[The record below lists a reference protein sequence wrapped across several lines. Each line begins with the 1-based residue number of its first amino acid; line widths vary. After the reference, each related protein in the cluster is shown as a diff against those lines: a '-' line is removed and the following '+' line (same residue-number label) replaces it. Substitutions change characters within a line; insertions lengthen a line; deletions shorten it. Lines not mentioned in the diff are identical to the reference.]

1 MSQKPTQT
9 AHPKNQLE
17 TTNQFPKISFTEM
30 FWVFFKLGLTSFGG
44 PIAHIG
50 YFHKLFVEQK
60 KWFSAEEYAEIVS
73 LCQFLPGPTSSQVG
87 MSIGL
92 KCGGISNAFAAWLG
106 FTIPSMLI
114 MIAAGYGI
122 LTFDGTSL
130 TTILHV
136 LKLLAAAVI
145 LQAVL
150 SMAKTLTPDW
160 TRRILALTATI
171 ILVVNPTA
179 LMQLF
184 VLGAGIIAGIFLSG
198 NKSAEIQ
205 KTESKSKT
213 YSYASFIQKLGPVS
227 AIIFGILLFALPLLA
242 IAYNSPIIE
251 IANIFFQSG
260 ALVFGGGHVV
270 LPLLQSQLV
279 PNSLISHANFMAGYG
294 LAQAIPGPLFT
305 FAAYLGVIMPTG
317 LPAWISGIVCLI
329 IIFLPAILLVL
340 AVIPF
345 WDSIR
350 GNSYIQAGLYG
361 INAVVVGLL
370 LAALINPILIL
381 SLKSGFDIIIILGLF
396 LTLVFSRLPVWL
408 IILGASLAGYAW
420 SFI

>member
-171 ILVVNPTA
+171 ILVVNTTA

-184 VLGAGIIAGIFLSG
+184 VLGAGTIAGIFLSG

-242 IAYNSPIIE
+242 IAYTSPIIE

-279 PNSLISHANFMAGYG
+279 PNGLISHTDFMAGYG
-294 LAQAIPGPLFT
+294 MAQAIPGPLFT
-305 FAAYLGVIMPTG
+305 FAAYLGVMMPTG
-317 LPAWISGIVCLI
+317 LPAWVSGIVCLI

-396 LTLVFSRLPVWL
+396 LLLVFSRLPVWL
-408 IILGASLAGYAW
+408 VILGASLAGYAW

>member
-122 LTFDGTSL
+122 LTFDGTNL

-242 IAYNSPIIE
+242 IAYTSPIIE

-279 PNSLISHANFMAGYG
+279 PNGLISHTDFMAGYG
-294 LAQAIPGPLFT
+294 MAQAIPGPLFT
-305 FAAYLGVIMPTG
+305 FAAYLGVMMPTG

-396 LTLVFSRLPVWL
+396 LLLVFSRLPVWL
-408 IILGASLAGYAW
+408 VILGASLAGYAW

>member
-160 TRRILALTATI
+160 TRRILALIATI

-213 YSYASFIQKLGPVS
+213 YSHASFVQKLGPVS
-227 AIIFGILLFALPLLA
+227 AIIFGMLLFALPLLA
-242 IAYNSPIIE
+242 IAYTSPIIE

-279 PNSLISHANFMAGYG
+279 PNGLISHTDFMAGYG
-294 LAQAIPGPLFT
+294 IAQAIPGPLFT
-305 FAAYLGVIMPTG
+305 FAAYLGVMMPTG
-317 LPAWISGIVCLI
+317 LPAWISGIICLI
-329 IIFLPAILLVL
+329 TIFLPAILLVL

-350 GNSYIQAGLYG
+350 CNSYIQAGLYG

-396 LTLVFSRLPVWL
+396 LLLVFSRLPVWL
-408 IILGASLAGYAW
+408 VILGASLAGYAW

>member
-213 YSYASFIQKLGPVS
+213 YSYASFVQKLGPVS

-242 IAYNSPIIE
+242 IAYTSPIIE

-279 PNSLISHANFMAGYG
+279 PNGLISHTDFMAGYG
-294 LAQAIPGPLFT
+294 MAQAIPGPLFT
-305 FAAYLGVIMPTG
+305 FAAYLGVMMPTG

-396 LTLVFSRLPVWL
+396 LLLVFSRLPVWL
-408 IILGASLAGYAW
+408 VILAASLAGYAW

>member
-17 TTNQFPKISFTEM
+17 TSNQFPKISFTEM

-213 YSYASFIQKLGPVS
+213 YSYASFVQKLGPVS

-242 IAYNSPIIE
+242 IAYTSPIIE

-279 PNSLISHANFMAGYG
+279 PNGLISHTDFMAGYG
-294 LAQAIPGPLFT
+294 MAQAIPGPLFT
-305 FAAYLGVIMPTG
+305 FAAYLGVMMHTG

-408 IILGASLAGYAW
+408 VILGASLAGYAW

>member
-17 TTNQFPKISFTEM
+17 TSKQFPKISFTEM
-30 FWVFFKLGLTSFGG
+30 FWVFFRLGLTSFGG

-60 KWFSAEEYAEIVS
+60 KWFSAEEYAEMVS

-171 ILVVNPTA
+171 ILVVNTSA

-184 VLGAGIIAGIFLSG
+184 VLGAGIIAGIFLNG
-198 NKSAEIQ
+198 NNRIEI
-205 KTESKSKT
+205 KKIENKNETSS
-213 YSYASFIQKLGPVS
+213 YSSFVKKLGPFS
-227 AIIFGILLFALPLLA
+227 AIIFVILLFAMPILA
-242 IAYNSPIIE
+242 IAYTSPILE

-279 PNSLISHANFMAGYG
+279 PNGLIGYTDFMAGYG
-294 LAQAIPGPLFT
+294 IAQAIPGPLFT
-305 FAAYLGVIMPTG
+305 FAAYLGVVMPTG
-317 LPAWISGIVCLI
+317 LPAWMSGIFCLI

-350 GNSYIQAGLYG
+350 GNPYIKAGLYG

-381 SLKSGFDIIIILGLF
+381 SLKSWFDIIIILGLF
-396 LTLVFSRLPVWL
+396 LLLVFSRLPVWL
-408 IILGASLAGYAW
+408 VISGASLAGYIW

>member
-17 TTNQFPKISFTEM
+17 TSNQFPKISFTEM

-130 TTILHV
+130 TTVLHV

-171 ILVVNPTA
+171 ILVVNTSA

-213 YSYASFIQKLGPVS
+213 YSYASFVQKLGPVS

-242 IAYNSPIIE
+242 IAYTSPIIE

-279 PNSLISHANFMAGYG
+279 PNGLISHADFMAGYG
-294 LAQAIPGPLFT
+294 MAQAIPGPLFT
-305 FAAYLGVIMPTG
+305 FAAYLGVMMPTG

-350 GNSYIQAGLYG
+350 GNSYIKAGLYG

-396 LTLVFSRLPVWL
+396 LLLVFSRLPVWL
-408 IILGASLAGYAW
+408 VILGASLAGYAW

>member
-30 FWVFFKLGLTSFGG
+30 LWVFFKLGLTSFGG

-122 LTFDGTSL
+122 LTFDGTNL

-213 YSYASFIQKLGPVS
+213 YSYASFVQKLGPVS

-242 IAYNSPIIE
+242 IAYTSPIIE

-279 PNSLISHANFMAGYG
+279 PNGLISHTDFMAGYG
-294 LAQAIPGPLFT
+294 MAQAIPGPLFT
-305 FAAYLGVIMPTG
+305 FAAYLGVMMPTG

-350 GNSYIQAGLYG
+350 GNSYIKAGLYG

-396 LTLVFSRLPVWL
+396 LLLVFSRLPVWL
-408 IILGASLAGYAW
+408 VILGASLAGYAW

>member
-17 TTNQFPKISFTEM
+17 TSKQFPKISFTEM
-30 FWVFFKLGLTSFGG
+30 FWVFFRLGLTSFGG

-60 KWFSAEEYAEIVS
+60 KWFSAEEYAEMVS

-279 PNSLISHANFMAGYG
+279 PNGLISHTDFMAGYG
-294 LAQAIPGPLFT
+294 MAQAIPGPLFT
-305 FAAYLGVIMPTG
+305 FAAYLGVMMPTG

-408 IILGASLAGYAW
+408 VILGASLAGYAW

>member
-50 YFHKLFVEQK
+50 YFHKLFVGQK

-198 NKSAEIQ
+198 NKSTEIQ

-213 YSYASFIQKLGPVS
+213 YSYASFVQKLGSVS
-227 AIIFGILLFALPLLA
+227 AFIFGMLLFALPLLA
-242 IAYNSPIIE
+242 IAYTSPILE

-279 PNSLISHANFMAGYG
+279 PNGLISHTDFMAGYG
-294 LAQAIPGPLFT
+294 MAQAIPGPLFT
-305 FAAYLGVIMPTG
+305 FAAYLGVMMPTG

-396 LTLVFSRLPVWL
+396 LLLVFSRLPVWL
-408 IILGASLAGYAW
+408 VILGASLAGYAW

>member
-92 KCGGISNAFAAWLG
+92 KFGGISNAFAAWLG

-160 TRRILALTATI
+160 TRRILALIATI

-213 YSYASFIQKLGPVS
+213 YSYASFVQKLGPVS
-227 AIIFGILLFALPLLA
+227 AIIFGMLLFALPLLA
-242 IAYNSPIIE
+242 IAYTSPIIE

-279 PNSLISHANFMAGYG
+279 PNGLISHTDFMAGYG
-294 LAQAIPGPLFT
+294 MAQAIPGPLFT
-305 FAAYLGVIMPTG
+305 FAAYLGVMMPTG

-396 LTLVFSRLPVWL
+396 LLLVFSRLPVWL
-408 IILGASLAGYAW
+408 VILGASLAGYAW

>member
-122 LTFDGTSL
+122 LTFDGTNL

-242 IAYNSPIIE
+242 IAYTSPIIE

-279 PNSLISHANFMAGYG
+279 PNGLISHTDFMAGYG
-294 LAQAIPGPLFT
+294 MAQAIPGPLFT
-305 FAAYLGVIMPTG
+305 FAAYLGVMMPTG
-317 LPAWISGIVCLI
+317 LPAWVSGIVCLI

-396 LTLVFSRLPVWL
+396 LLLVFSRLPVWL
-408 IILGASLAGYAW
+408 VILGASLAGYAW

>member
-60 KWFSAEEYAEIVS
+60 KWFSAEEYAEMVS

-242 IAYNSPIIE
+242 IAYTSPIIE

-279 PNSLISHANFMAGYG
+279 PNGLISHTDFMAGYG
-294 LAQAIPGPLFT
+294 MAQAIPGPLFT
-305 FAAYLGVIMPTG
+305 FAAYLGVMMPTG

-350 GNSYIQAGLYG
+350 GNSYIKAGLYG

>member
-242 IAYNSPIIE
+242 IAYTSPIIE

-279 PNSLISHANFMAGYG
+279 PNGLISHTDFMAGYG
-294 LAQAIPGPLFT
+294 MAQAIPGPLFT
-305 FAAYLGVIMPTG
+305 FAAYLGVMMHTG

-396 LTLVFSRLPVWL
+396 LLLVFSRLPVWL
-408 IILGASLAGYAW
+408 VILGASLAGYAW

>member
-17 TTNQFPKISFTEM
+17 TSNQFPKISFTEM

-122 LTFDGTSL
+122 LTFDGTNL

-213 YSYASFIQKLGPVS
+213 YSYASFVQKLGPVS

-242 IAYNSPIIE
+242 IAYTSPIIE

-279 PNSLISHANFMAGYG
+279 PNGLISHTDFMAGYG
-294 LAQAIPGPLFT
+294 MAQAIPGPLFT
-305 FAAYLGVIMPTG
+305 FAAYLGVMMPTG
-317 LPAWISGIVCLI
+317 LPAWVSGIVCLI

-396 LTLVFSRLPVWL
+396 LLLVFSRLPVWL
-408 IILGASLAGYAW
+408 VILGASLAGYAW

>member
-50 YFHKLFVEQK
+50 YFHKLFVEKK

-150 SMAKTLTPDW
+150 SMARTLTPDW

-213 YSYASFIQKLGPVS
+213 YSYSSFVQKLGPVS
-227 AIIFGILLFALPLLA
+227 AIIFVILLFALPILE
-242 IAYNSPIIE
+242 IAFTSPIIE

-279 PNSLISHANFMAGYG
+279 PNGLISHTDFIAGYG
-294 LAQAIPGPLFT
+294 MAQAIPGPLFT
-305 FAAYLGVIMPTG
+305 FAAYLGVMMPTG

-396 LTLVFSRLPVWL
+396 LLLVFSRLPVWL
-408 IILGASLAGYAW
+408 VILAASLAGYAW

>member
-122 LTFDGTSL
+122 LNFAGTSL

-171 ILVVNPTA
+171 ILVINPTA

-184 VLGAGIIAGIFLSG
+184 VLGAGIIAGIFLSR
-198 NKSAEIQ
+198 NKSVEIQ

-213 YSYASFIQKLGPVS
+213 YSYASFVQKLGPVS

-242 IAYNSPIIE
+242 IAYTSPIIE

-279 PNSLISHANFMAGYG
+279 PNGLISHTDFMAGYG
-294 LAQAIPGPLFT
+294 MAQAIPGPLFT
-305 FAAYLGVIMPTG
+305 FAAYLGVMMPTG

-381 SLKSGFDIIIILGLF
+381 SLKSGFDIIVILGLF
-396 LTLVFSRLPVWL
+396 LLLVFGRLPVWL
-408 IILGASLAGYAW
+408 VILGASLSGYAW

>member
-17 TTNQFPKISFTEM
+17 TSKQFPKISFTEM
-30 FWVFFKLGLTSFGG
+30 FWVFFRLGLTSFGG

-60 KWFSAEEYAEIVS
+60 KWFSAEEYAEMVS

-242 IAYNSPIIE
+242 IAYTSPIIE

-279 PNSLISHANFMAGYG
+279 PNGLISHTDFMAGYG
-294 LAQAIPGPLFT
+294 MAQAIPGPLFT
-305 FAAYLGVIMPTG
+305 FAAYLGVMMPTG
-317 LPAWISGIVCLI
+317 LPAWVSGIVCLI

>member
-17 TTNQFPKISFTEM
+17 TTNQFPKISFSEM

-122 LTFDGTSL
+122 LTFGGTSL
-130 TTILHV
+130 TTILHI
-136 LKLLAAAVI
+136 LKLLAAAVV

-213 YSYASFIQKLGPVS
+213 YSYASFVQKLGPVS

-242 IAYNSPIIE
+242 IAYTSPIIE

-279 PNSLISHANFMAGYG
+279 PNGLISHTDFMAGYG
-294 LAQAIPGPLFT
+294 MAQAIPGPLFT
-305 FAAYLGVIMPTG
+305 FAAYLGVMMPTG
-317 LPAWISGIVCLI
+317 LPAWVSGIVCLI

-396 LTLVFSRLPVWL
+396 LLLVFSRLPVWL
-408 IILGASLAGYAW
+408 VILGASLAGYAW

>member
-17 TTNQFPKISFTEM
+17 TSNQFPKISFTEM

-60 KWFSAEEYAEIVS
+60 KWFSAEEYVEIVS

-122 LTFDGTSL
+122 LTFDGTNL

-213 YSYASFIQKLGPVS
+213 YSYASFVQKLGPVS

-242 IAYNSPIIE
+242 IAYTSPIIE

-279 PNSLISHANFMAGYG
+279 PNGLISHTDFMAGYG
-294 LAQAIPGPLFT
+294 MAQAIPGPLFT
-305 FAAYLGVIMPTG
+305 FAAYLGVMMHTG

-396 LTLVFSRLPVWL
+396 LLLVFSRLPVWL
-408 IILGASLAGYAW
+408 VILGASLAGYAW

>member
-242 IAYNSPIIE
+242 IAYTSPIIE

-279 PNSLISHANFMAGYG
+279 PNGLISHTDFMAGYG
-294 LAQAIPGPLFT
+294 MAQAIPGPLFT
-305 FAAYLGVIMPTG
+305 FAAYLGVMMPTG

-329 IIFLPAILLVL
+329 IIFLPAILLVV

-350 GNSYIQAGLYG
+350 GNSYIKAGLYG

-396 LTLVFSRLPVWL
+396 LLLVFSRVPVWL
-408 IILGASLAGYAW
+408 VILGASLAGYAW

>member
-1 MSQKPTQT
+1 MSQKPPQT

-114 MIAAGYGI
+114 MISAGYGI

-130 TTILHV
+130 TTILHI
-136 LKLLAAAVI
+136 LKLLAAAVV

-213 YSYASFIQKLGPVS
+213 YSYASFVQKLGPVS
-227 AIIFGILLFALPLLA
+227 AIIFGILLFALPLLT
-242 IAYNSPIIE
+242 IAYTSPIIE

-279 PNSLISHANFMAGYG
+279 PNGLISHTDFMAGYG
-294 LAQAIPGPLFT
+294 MAQAIPGPLFT
-305 FAAYLGVIMPTG
+305 FAAYLGVMMPTG

-381 SLKSGFDIIIILGLF
+381 SLKSGFDIMIILGLF
-396 LTLVFSRLPVWL
+396 LLLVFSRLPVWL
-408 IILGASLAGYAW
+408 VILGASLAGYAW

>member
-1 MSQKPTQT
+1 
-9 AHPKNQLE
+9 
-17 TTNQFPKISFTEM
+17 M

-60 KWFSAEEYAEIVS
+60 KWFSAEEYAEIVN

-122 LTFDGTSL
+122 LTFDGTSI

-145 LQAVL
+145 LQAVI

-213 YSYASFIQKLGPVS
+213 YSYASFVQKLGPVS

-242 IAYNSPIIE
+242 IAYTSPIIE

-279 PNSLISHANFMAGYG
+279 PNGLISHTDFMAGYG
-294 LAQAIPGPLFT
+294 MAQAIPGPLFT
-305 FAAYLGVIMPTG
+305 FAAYLGVMMHTG

-396 LTLVFSRLPVWL
+396 LLLVFSRLPVWL
-408 IILGASLAGYAW
+408 VILGASLAGYAW

>member
-9 AHPKNQLE
+9 AHSKNQLK
-17 TTNQFPKISFTEM
+17 TSNQFPKISFTEM

-213 YSYASFIQKLGPVS
+213 YSYASFVQKLGPVS

-242 IAYNSPIIE
+242 IAYTSPIIE

-279 PNSLISHANFMAGYG
+279 PNGLISHTDFMAGYG
-294 LAQAIPGPLFT
+294 MAQAIPGPLFT
-305 FAAYLGVIMPTG
+305 FAAYLGVMMPTG
-317 LPAWISGIVCLI
+317 LPAWVSGIVCLI

-396 LTLVFSRLPVWL
+396 LLLVFSRLPVWL
-408 IILGASLAGYAW
+408 VILGASLAGYAW

>member
-60 KWFSAEEYAEIVS
+60 KWFSAEEYAEMVS

-213 YSYASFIQKLGPVS
+213 YSYASFIQKLGPIS
-227 AIIFGILLFALPLLA
+227 AIIFGVLLFALPLLA

-305 FAAYLGVIMPTG
+305 FAAYLGVMMPTG
-317 LPAWISGIVCLI
+317 LPAWVSGIVCLI

>member
-122 LTFDGTSL
+122 LTFDGTNL

-184 VLGAGIIAGIFLSG
+184 VLGAGTIAGIFLSG

-242 IAYNSPIIE
+242 IAYTSPIIE

-279 PNSLISHANFMAGYG
+279 PNGLISHTDFMAGYG
-294 LAQAIPGPLFT
+294 MAQAIPGPLFT
-305 FAAYLGVIMPTG
+305 FAAYLGVMMPTG
-317 LPAWISGIVCLI
+317 LPAWVSGIVCLI

-396 LTLVFSRLPVWL
+396 LLLVFSRLPVWL
-408 IILGASLAGYAW
+408 VILGASLAGYAW

>member
-136 LKLLAAAVI
+136 LKLLAAAVV

-213 YSYASFIQKLGPVS
+213 YSYASFVQKLGPVS

-242 IAYNSPIIE
+242 IAYTSPIIE

-279 PNSLISHANFMAGYG
+279 PNGLISHTDFMAGYG
-294 LAQAIPGPLFT
+294 MAQAIPGPLFT

-396 LTLVFSRLPVWL
+396 LLLVFSRLPVWL
-408 IILGASLAGYAW
+408 VILGASLAGYAW

>member
-1 MSQKPTQT
+1 MSQKPPQT

-114 MIAAGYGI
+114 MISAGYGI

-213 YSYASFIQKLGPVS
+213 YSYASFVQKLGPVS
-227 AIIFGILLFALPLLA
+227 AIIFGILLFALPLLT
-242 IAYNSPIIE
+242 IAYTSPIIE

-279 PNSLISHANFMAGYG
+279 PNGLISHTDFMAGYG
-294 LAQAIPGPLFT
+294 MAQAIPGPLFT
-305 FAAYLGVIMPTG
+305 FAAYLGVMMPTG

-350 GNSYIQAGLYG
+350 GNSYIKAGLYG

-381 SLKSGFDIIIILGLF
+381 SLKSGFDIMIILGLF
-396 LTLVFSRLPVWL
+396 LLLVFSRLPVWL
-408 IILGASLAGYAW
+408 VILGASLAGYAW

>member
-1 MSQKPTQT
+1 MSQKPPQT

-130 TTILHV
+130 TTILHI
-136 LKLLAAAVI
+136 LKLLAAAVV

-213 YSYASFIQKLGPVS
+213 YSYASFVQKLGPVS
-227 AIIFGILLFALPLLA
+227 AIIFGILLFALPLLT
-242 IAYNSPIIE
+242 IAYTSPIIE

-279 PNSLISHANFMAGYG
+279 PNGLISHTDFMAGYG
-294 LAQAIPGPLFT
+294 MAQAIPGPLFT
-305 FAAYLGVIMPTG
+305 FAAYLGVMMPTG

-350 GNSYIQAGLYG
+350 GNSYIKAGLYG

-381 SLKSGFDIIIILGLF
+381 SLKSGFDIMIILGLF
-396 LTLVFSRLPVWL
+396 LLLVFSRLPVWL
-408 IILGASLAGYAW
+408 VILGASLAGYAW

>member
-17 TTNQFPKISFTEM
+17 TSNQFPKISFTEM

-242 IAYNSPIIE
+242 IAYTSPIIE

-279 PNSLISHANFMAGYG
+279 PNGLISHTDFMAGYG
-294 LAQAIPGPLFT
+294 MAQAIPGPLFT
-305 FAAYLGVIMPTG
+305 FAAYLGVMMPTG
-317 LPAWISGIVCLI
+317 LPAWVSGIVCLI

-396 LTLVFSRLPVWL
+396 LLLVFSRLPVWL
-408 IILGASLAGYAW
+408 VILGASLAGYAW

>member
-17 TTNQFPKISFTEM
+17 TANQFPKISFTEM

-213 YSYASFIQKLGPVS
+213 YSYASFVQKLGPVS

-242 IAYNSPIIE
+242 IAYTSPIIE

-279 PNSLISHANFMAGYG
+279 PNGLISHTDFMAGYG
-294 LAQAIPGPLFT
+294 MAQAIPGPLFT
-305 FAAYLGVIMPTG
+305 FAAYLGVMMPTG
-317 LPAWISGIVCLI
+317 LPAWVSGIVCLI

-396 LTLVFSRLPVWL
+396 LLLVFSRLPVWL
-408 IILGASLAGYAW
+408 VILGASLAGYAW

>member
-1 MSQKPTQT
+1 MSEKPTQINNQ
-9 AHPKNQLE
+9 KNKLKNIKQYP
-17 TTNQFPKISFTEM
+17 QISFTKM

-60 KWFSAEEYAEIVS
+60 KWFSAEEYAEMVG

-92 KCGGISNAFAAWLG
+92 KCGGVSLAFAAWLG

-114 MIAAGYGI
+114 MLAAGYGI
-122 LTFDGTSL
+122 LAFDGKSL
-130 TTILHV
+130 TTVLHV
-136 LKLLAAAVI
+136 LKLLAASVV

-171 ILVVNPTA
+171 ILVINPSA

-184 VLGAGIIAGIFLSG
+184 VLGGGIFAGIFLSG
-198 NKSAEIQ
+198 NKGAEMQ
-205 KTESKSKT
+205 KTENNSEL
-213 YSYASFIQKLGPVS
+213 YPNPSFAKKLGLVS
-227 AIIFGILLFALPLLA
+227 AVIFSIMLFALPLLA
-242 IAYNSPIIE
+242 LTYTSPIIE
-251 IANIFFQSG
+251 MANIFFQSG

-279 PNSLISHANFMAGYG
+279 PNGLISHTDFIAGYG
-294 LAQAIPGPLFT
+294 IAQAIPGPLFT
-305 FAAYLGVIMPTG
+305 FASYLGVIMPTN
-317 LPAWISGIVCLI
+317 LPAWISGIFCLVV
-329 IIFLPAILLVL
+329 IFLPAILLVL

-350 GNSYIQAGLYG
+350 GNPYIKAGLYG

-370 LAALINPILIL
+370 LAALINPILIM
-381 SLKSGFDIIIILGLF
+381 SLKSWFDIIIILGLF
-396 LTLVFSRLPVWL
+396 LLLVFSRLPVWL
-408 IILGASLAGYAW
+408 VISGTSLAGYIW

>member
-17 TTNQFPKISFTEM
+17 TSKQFPKISFTEM
-30 FWVFFKLGLTSFGG
+30 FWVFFRLGLTSFGG

-60 KWFSAEEYAEIVS
+60 KWFSAEEYAEMVS

-242 IAYNSPIIE
+242 IAYTSPIIE

-279 PNSLISHANFMAGYG
+279 PNGLISHTDFMAGYG
-294 LAQAIPGPLFT
+294 MAQAIPGPLFT
-305 FAAYLGVIMPTG
+305 FAAYLGVMMPTG
-317 LPAWISGIVCLI
+317 LPAWVSGIVCLI

-396 LTLVFSRLPVWL
+396 LLLVFSRLPVWL
-408 IILGASLAGYAW
+408 VILGASLAGYAW

>member
-150 SMAKTLTPDW
+150 SMARTLTPDW

-213 YSYASFIQKLGPVS
+213 YSYASFVQKLGPIS
-227 AIIFGILLFALPLLA
+227 AIIFGMLLFALPLLA
-242 IAYNSPIIE
+242 IAYTSPIIE

-279 PNSLISHANFMAGYG
+279 PNGLISHTDFMAGYG
-294 LAQAIPGPLFT
+294 MAQAIPGPLFT
-305 FAAYLGVIMPTG
+305 FAAYLGVMMPTG

-396 LTLVFSRLPVWL
+396 LLLVFSRLPVWL
-408 IILGASLAGYAW
+408 VILGASLAGYAW

>member
-213 YSYASFIQKLGPVS
+213 YSYASFVQKLGPIS
-227 AIIFGILLFALPLLA
+227 AIIFGVLLFALPLLA
-242 IAYNSPIIE
+242 IAYTSPIIE

-279 PNSLISHANFMAGYG
+279 PNGLISHTDFMAGYG
-294 LAQAIPGPLFT
+294 MAQAIPGPLFT
-305 FAAYLGVIMPTG
+305 FAAYLGVMMPTG

-396 LTLVFSRLPVWL
+396 LLLVFSRLPVWL
-408 IILGASLAGYAW
+408 VILGASLAGYAW

>member
-1 MSQKPTQT
+1 MSQKPPQT

-122 LTFDGTSL
+122 LTFDGTSI

-136 LKLLAAAVI
+136 LKLLAAAVV

-213 YSYASFIQKLGPVS
+213 YSYASFVQKLGPVS
-227 AIIFGILLFALPLLA
+227 AIIFGILLFALPLLT
-242 IAYNSPIIE
+242 IAYTSPIIE

-279 PNSLISHANFMAGYG
+279 PNGLISHTDFMAGYG
-294 LAQAIPGPLFT
+294 MAQAIPGPLFT
-305 FAAYLGVIMPTG
+305 FAAYLGVMMPTG

-350 GNSYIQAGLYG
+350 GNSYIKAGLYG

-381 SLKSGFDIIIILGLF
+381 SLKSGFDIMIILGLF
-396 LTLVFSRLPVWL
+396 LLLVFSRLPVWL
-408 IILGASLAGYAW
+408 VILGASLAGYAW

>member
-50 YFHKLFVEQK
+50 YFHKLFVEKK

-150 SMAKTLTPDW
+150 SMARTLTPDW

-213 YSYASFIQKLGPVS
+213 YSYASFAQKLGPIS
-227 AIIFGILLFALPLLA
+227 AIIFGMLLFALPLLA
-242 IAYNSPIIE
+242 IAYTSPIIE

-279 PNSLISHANFMAGYG
+279 PNGLISHTDFIAGYG
-294 LAQAIPGPLFT
+294 MAQAIPGPLFT
-305 FAAYLGVIMPTG
+305 FAAYLGVMMPTG

-396 LTLVFSRLPVWL
+396 LLLVFSRLPVWL
-408 IILGASLAGYAW
+408 VILGASLAGYAW

>member
-50 YFHKLFVEQK
+50 YFHKLFVEKK

-213 YSYASFIQKLGPVS
+213 YSYASFVKKLGSVS
-227 AIIFGILLFALPLLA
+227 AIVFGMLLFALPLLA
-242 IAYNSPIIE
+242 IAYTSPIIE

-279 PNSLISHANFMAGYG
+279 PNGLISHTDFMAGYG
-294 LAQAIPGPLFT
+294 MAQAIPGPLFT
-305 FAAYLGVIMPTG
+305 FAAYLGVMMPTG

-396 LTLVFSRLPVWL
+396 LLLVFSRLPVWL
-408 IILGASLAGYAW
+408 VILGASLAGYAW

>member
-60 KWFSAEEYAEIVS
+60 KWFSAEEYAEMVS

-242 IAYNSPIIE
+242 IAYTSPIIE